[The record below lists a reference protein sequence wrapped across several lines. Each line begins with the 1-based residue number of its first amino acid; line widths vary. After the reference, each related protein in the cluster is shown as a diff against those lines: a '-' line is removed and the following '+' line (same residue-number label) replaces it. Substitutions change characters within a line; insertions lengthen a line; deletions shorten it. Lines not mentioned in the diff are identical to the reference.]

1 MANLRKELKSIF
13 YKYIKE
19 KNANPQSLIP
29 RRKRESSYQVNNTDL
44 SIRMSNFNGKIRFY
58 EWSNPNSNP
67 RIYYSITQ
75 FITFLASCH
84 ITLERFELEILL
96 SLKDSYVTCQKGKHD
111 LIIRGTWALMKDS
124 LVCLSPMPFYP
135 SIKIKSSSMPQQLSL
150 PLFTAPSNTEEIKN
164 WFG

>member
-1 MANLRKELKSIF
+1 MVNLSKELKNIF

-19 KNANPQSLIP
+19 KNTSPQTLIP

-44 SIRMSNFNGKIRFY
+44 SIRMSSFNGKIRFY

-75 FITFLASCH
+75 FIAFLAACH
-84 ITLERFELEILL
+84 IKLERFELEILL
-96 SLKDSYVTCQKGKHD
+96 NLKDSYVTCQKGKHD

-124 LVCLSPMPFYP
+124 LVCVSPMPFYP
-135 SIKIKSSSMPQQLSL
+135 SIKIKTPSVPQQLSL
-150 PLFTAPSNTEEIKN
+150 PLFTANSNTEEIKN